1 MQTPRPAPYD
11 CVQAEKTLQAQ
22 VASLIQKEEQCIR
35 RIMARK
41 SPSKKWWLLLL
52 LLLVPYNYISDT
64 TKNTMIR
71 VSQTAREAFTAN
83 AFATTSDEALKEI
96 REQQAAFARDF
107 ASLAATVQELQQRLD
122 HNQTTA
128 DSLEKAVGETQEKM
142 AQAGEVASV
151 LEKRLND
158 VQTAVEISASSPV
171 MLDKLDKRKKRAL
184 PHLTEVEG
192 PRAYHAPTT
201 ASQAKNQK
209 QTFVMGTVGMTR
221 LQDL

>member
-22 VASLIQKEEQCIR
+22 VASLVQKEEQCIR
-35 RIMARK
+35 GIMARK
-41 SPSKKWWLLLL
+41 SSKKWWLLLL

-64 TKNTMIR
+64 TENTMIR

-83 AFATTSDEALKEI
+83 AFAANTSDEALKEI

-107 ASLAATVQELQQRLD
+107 ASLATTVQELQRRLD

-158 VQTAVEISASSPV
+158 VQTAVEISASWTNWTRG
-171 MLDKLDKRKKRAL
+171 KR
-184 PHLTEVEG
+184 G
-192 PRAYHAPTT
+192 PCRI
-201 ASQAKNQK
+201 
-209 QTFVMGTVGMTR
+209 
-221 LQDL
+221 